1 MPTWCGKDIQPE
13 HLKMNPKQ
21 VTKIVQDMLGPIM
34 TQLTA
39 LRQESQTREE
49 VLNTRL
55 VNIERSQQGDNV
67 HRRDHNRNH
76 DRSRG
81 HERGDDTDLEFEVGN
96 NHRARGRGRNPEDRV
111 LKSVKVE
118 APSFDGQIDLRAYS
132 DWESDM
138 DHYFE
143 WYEMSDE
150 RKVRF
155 AKMKLVGQARLYWV
169 DVERGL

>member
-1 MPTWCGKDIQPE
+1 MPTRSGKDIQPE
-13 HLKMNPKQ
+13 HLKMNPEQ
-21 VTKIVQDMLGPIM
+21 VTKIVQDILGPIM

-49 VLNTRL
+49 ALNTRL
-55 VNIERSQQGDNV
+55 ANIERSQQGDNV
-67 HRRDHNRNH
+67 HRRDRNRNH
-76 DRSRG
+76 DRNKG
-81 HERGDDTDLEFEVGN
+81 HERDDDTDFESKVGN
-96 NHRARGRGRNPEDRV
+96 NHRARGRGRNQEDWV

-118 APSFDGQIDLRAYS
+118 APSFDGQIDPRAYS

-143 WYEMSDE
+143 WYEMSDK

-155 AKMKLVGQARLYWV
+155 AKMKLVSQA
-169 DVERGL
+169 